1 MFNNNYTKIHDEKIL
16 IVGSSSDISKT
27 LQKDNN
33 YNFINLTSK
42 ETDFNI
48 LEPSTFPKLEN
59 LDGLVYFPG
68 TVNLRPFSNYT
79 EKETFKKTMK

>member
-1 MFNNNYTKIHDEKIL
+1 MKKIL
-16 IVGSSSDISKT
+16 IIGSSSDISNA

-48 LEPSTFPKLEN
+48 LEPSTFL
-59 LDGLVYFPG
+59 
-68 TVNLRPFSNYT
+68 S
-79 EKETFKKTMK
+79 